1 MFELRNNDEIWYK
14 SVSMYDWI
22 LYGKLYV
29 VEPTEIENQLVIKKF
44 DFESR
49 TYEITNDFTE
59 YEYNGKVYSVA
70 DGMFEIEPE
79 PVPDPQPTQSD
90 RIEENQ
96 LILMEAMAE
105 QYEES
110 LENRL
115 NDQEVQAIIY
125 ETLLEMQEGM

>member
-1 MFELRNNDEIWYK
+1 MFEIRNETEIWYK
-14 SVSMYDWI
+14 TPEMYDWI

-29 VEPTEIENQLVIKKF
+29 VEPTEIENQLAIKKF
-44 DFESR
+44 DFETKS
-49 TYEITNDFTE
+49 YQITNEFTE
-59 YEYNGKVYSVA
+59 YEYSGKVYSVA

-79 PVPDPQPTQSD
+79 HVPDPQPTQAD

-96 LILMEAMAE
+96 LILMEAMAT

-115 NDQEVQAIIY
+115 NDQEVQATIY
-125 ETLLEMQEGM
+125 ETLLKMQGGN